1 MASSESFG
9 AQEGHGERVVAWINE
24 RAAKDG
30 ARLEARLYGHT
41 IRTRNFGS
49 FEMFSWVGDARAAR
63 RAVVR
68 ASRRF
73 RVRVIEGGYK
83 ARERVLS
90 TRRVDYAMVRDGER
104 VLGRLKFEAPRLRG
118 GPWALCG
125 EELR

>member
-1 MASSESFG
+1 M
-9 AQEGHGERVVAWINE
+9 VAWINE

-118 GPWALCG
+118 EPWALCG

>member
-1 MASSESFG
+1 MGASESFG
-9 AQEGHGERVVAWINE
+9 VQEGHGERVVAWINE
-24 RAAKDG
+24 RATREG

-41 IRTRNFGS
+41 VRTQNFGS
-49 FEMFSWVGDARAAR
+49 FEMFSWMGDTKAAR

-68 ASRRF
+68 ASKRF

-83 ARERVLS
+83 ARERVFS

-104 VLGRLKFEAPRLRG
+104 VLGRLKFEAPRLGG
-118 GPWALCG
+118 GPWTLRG

>member
-1 MASSESFG
+1 MAGSESFG
-9 AQEGHGERVVAWINE
+9 VQEGHGARVVAWINE
-24 RAAKDG
+24 HAARQG

-41 IRTRNFGS
+41 VRTQNFGS
-49 FEMFSWVGDARAAR
+49 FEMFSWMGDVKAAR

-83 ARERVLS
+83 ARERTFS

-104 VLGRLKFEAPRLRG
+104 VLGRLRFEAPRLGR
-118 GPWALCG
+118 GPWALSG
-125 EELR
+125 EERR